1 MTARLIWVTGRA
13 AAGKSTVIGHLAARL
28 RERQLYPV
36 IYNDEELLLGL
47 VRGDTDH
54 RHHRHPHGDDRLV
67 FTTGHLFDQSLRL
80 LNQHLLHELDI
91 PGALA
96 IVELAR
102 GRHTPPVDVT
112 YRRAV
117 QLFDPRLWPHSTV
130 FRLEVDVDTQLARN
144 AARHTGTG
152 AGTPEEVMQA
162 LYTADDPEA
171 FTAAGIDLHQLPA
184 GDPADTAA
192 RILDTLT
199 QP

>member
-1 MTARLIWVTGRA
+1 MTAPLIWITGRA

-28 RERQLYPV
+28 RERCLHPV
-36 IYNDEELLLGL
+36 IYNDEELLLAL
-47 VRGDTDH
+47 VRDDTGH
-54 RHHRHPHGDDRLV
+54 RHHRHPHGDGRLV
-67 FTTGHLFDQSLRL
+67 FTTGDLFDESLRL
-80 LNQHLLHELDI
+80 LNQHLLHELST

-102 GRHTPPVDVT
+102 GRHAPPVDVT

-117 QLFDPRLWPHSTV
+117 QLFDRRLWPQSAV
-130 FRLEVDVDTQLARN
+130 FRLDVDVDTQLARN
-144 AARHTGTG
+144 AARRTGTG
-152 AGTPEEVMQA
+152 AGTPEEVMRA

-184 GDPADTAA
+184 DDPVGTAD
-192 RILDTLT
+192 RILATLA